1 MSSLPALVR
10 NSLVLLAGTAAS
22 KALVFLSTLVLV
34 RSLPAEGFGLYT
46 LVFAWLSFFELL
58 PDAGLDML
66 AVREAQAPGANRR
79 RILGD
84 ALFARA
90 LLIAAAAPAAAALAP
105 LAGEDPE
112 LALLAALGAL
122 TWISSF
128 RRASL
133 RSLLDLP
140 YRVALRMEVPA
151 VLGAMAEAAH
161 LAVLPVAL
169 AVAGVA
175 GAVTA
180 QGLAHLPFALALA
193 ALSFRRLRPE
203 LRPAPRVAAATLRR
217 TAPLFGLL
225 VANAVLARV
234 DVLMLE
240 AMRGSREVGIYAAPV
255 RLVEVANLLPILLM
269 TSVYPLL
276 AAAGPSDPERVDRL
290 SRRSLRFLAA
300 VIAPVI
306 VVETAF
312 AGPLVRLF
320 FGEQYG
326 ASAAVLPALAAAE
339 LLIFADIVMNARFVA
354 TGLEKRNLQL
364 VAAAA
369 ATNVAANLV
378 LIPAHGAAGAALAT
392 LLAYAVRVV
401 ASLGPRETR
410 AAGRSALA
418 AILPAAGAGA
428 AAWGALTALGPGTPA
443 GIGLAVVAYGGGL
456 AALRGLRPEDLRQI
470 RRALRGE
477 ER

>member
-22 KALVFLSTLVLV
+22 KALVFVSTLVLV

-66 AVREAQAPGANRR
+66 AVREAQTPGARR
-79 RILGD
+79 ARVLGD
-84 ALFARA
+84 ALVARA
-90 LLIAAAAPAAAALAP
+90 VLIAAAAPAAALLAP
-105 LAGEDPE
+105 LAADDP
-112 LALLAALGAL
+112 AIAALAALGAL
-122 TWISSF
+122 SWLSSF

-140 YRVALRMEVPA
+140 YRVALRMEIPA
-151 VLGAMAEAAH
+151 LLGTLAEAAH
-161 LAVLPVAL
+161 LAVLPFAL
-169 AVAGVA
+169 GAAGVA
-175 GAVTA
+175 GAVAA
-180 QGLAHLPFALALA
+180 QGLSHLPFALLLA
-193 ALSFRRLRPE
+193 ALSFRRIRPE
-203 LRPAPRVAAATLRR
+203 LRPAPQAAVATLRR

-225 VANAVLARV
+225 LANAVLARV
-234 DVLMLE
+234 DVLMLQ
-240 AMRGSREVGIYAAPV
+240 ALRGSREVGIYAAPV

-269 TSVYPLL
+269 ASVYPLL
-276 AAAGPSDPERVDRL
+276 AAAARDPERVERL
-290 SRRSLRFLAA
+290 FRGSLRFLSA

-306 VVETAF
+306 VVEIAF
-312 AGPLVRLF
+312 AGPLVHLF
-320 FGEQYG
+320 FGAEYS

-369 ATNVAANLV
+369 VANVAANFV

-392 LLAYAVRVV
+392 LLAYAVRVG
-401 ASLGPRETR
+401 AAALSRETR
-410 AAGRSALA
+410 AAGRGALA
-418 AILPAAGAGA
+418 AVLPAAAAGA
-428 AAWGALTALGPGTPA
+428 AAWAVLTALGPATPGGIAA
-443 GIGLAVVAYGGGL
+443 GAATYAAVL

-470 RRALRGE
+470 RRALRPGE
-477 ER
+477 R

>member
-22 KALVFLSTLVLV
+22 KALVFVATLVLV

-46 LVFAWLSFFELL
+46 LVFAWLSFFELF
-58 PDAGLDML
+58 PDAGLDLL

-84 ALFARA
+84 ALVARG
-90 LLIAAAAPAAAALAP
+90 LLILAAVPVAAALAP
-105 LAGEDPE
+105 LAGDDPR
-112 LALLAALGAL
+112 LPVLVLLGAL
-122 TWISSF
+122 PWISSF
-128 RRASL
+128 RRSSL

-140 YRVALRMEVPA
+140 WRVALRMEIPTL
-151 VLGAMAEAAH
+151 LGTLAEAAH
-161 LAVLPVAL
+161 LAILPLAL
-169 AVAGVA
+169 GAAGVTGAVAA
-175 GAVTA
+175 L
-180 QGLAHLPFALALA
+180 GLAHLPFAAVLAV
-193 ALSFRRLRPE
+193 LSFRRIRPE
-203 LRPAPRVAAATLRR
+203 IRIAPGVAAATLRR
-217 TAPLFGLL
+217 TAPILALL
-225 VANAVLARV
+225 LANTVLARI

-240 AMRGSREVGIYAAPV
+240 ALRDSREVGLYAAPV

-269 TSVYPLL
+269 TSVYPLF
-276 AAAGPSDPERVDRL
+276 AEAGAGDPGRVDRL
-290 SRRSLRFLAA
+290 FRRSLRFLAA

-306 VVETAF
+306 VAETVF
-312 AGPLVRLF
+312 AGPLVRLL
-320 FGEQYG
+320 FGTEYAG
-326 ASAAVLPALAAAE
+326 SAAVLPALAAAE
-339 LLIFADIVMNARFVA
+339 LLVFADIVMNARFVA
-354 TGLEKRNLQL
+354 TGLQRRNLQL

-369 ATNVAANLV
+369 AANVLANLV

-392 LLAYAVRVV
+392 LAAYAVRVV
-401 ASLGPRETR
+401 AALGPRQTR

-428 AAWGALTALGPGTPA
+428 AAWGVLAALGPRPA
-443 GIGLAVVAYGGGL
+443 GILGAIVAYGAAL
-456 AALRGLRPEDLRQI
+456 AAFRGLRPGDLRQI

>member
-10 NSLVLLAGTAAS
+10 NSLVLLGGTAAS
-22 KALVFLSTLVLV
+22 KALVFASTLVLV
-34 RSLPAEGFGLYT
+34 RSLPAEAFGLYT

-66 AVREAQAPGANRR
+66 SVREAQAPGASRPR
-79 RILGD
+79 LLGD
-84 ALFARA
+84 ALVARG
-90 LLIAAAAPAAAALAP
+90 LLIAAAAPAAVLLAP
-105 LAGEDPE
+105 LAGDAPH
-112 LALLAALGAL
+112 LAGLAALGTL

-151 VLGAMAEAAH
+151 ALGAAAEAAH
-161 LAVLPVAL
+161 LAILPAAL
-169 AVAGVA
+169 AAAGVA

-193 ALSFRRLRPE
+193 ALSLRRLRPE
-203 LRPAPRVAAATLRR
+203 IRIAPRAAAATLRR
-217 TAPLFGLL
+217 TSPLLGLL
-225 VANAVLARV
+225 VANAVLARA

-240 AMRGSREVGIYAAPV
+240 VLRGSREVGVYAAPV

-269 TSVYPLL
+269 ASVYPLF
-276 AAAGPSDPERVDRL
+276 AAAGPRDPERVDRL
-290 SRRSLRFLAA
+290 FRGSLRFLAA
-300 VIAPVI
+300 AVTPLIVAQIAY
-306 VVETAF
+306 
-312 AGPLVRLF
+312 AGPLVRLL
-320 FGEQYG
+320 FGDGYAE
-326 ASAAVLPALAAAE
+326 SAAVLPALAAAE

-354 TGLEKRNLQL
+354 TGMERRNLQL

-369 ATNVAANLV
+369 VTNVAANLV

-392 LLAYAVRVV
+392 LLAYAVRV
-401 ASLGPRETR
+401 AGALGPRETR
-410 AAGRSALA
+410 AAGRGALA
-418 AILPAAGAGA
+418 AILPAAAAGA
-428 AAWGALTALGPGTPA
+428 ASWAVLSALGTGTAA
-443 GIGLAVVAYGGGL
+443 GIGLAVAAYGAGL
-456 AALRGLRPEDLRQI
+456 AVLRGLRPGDLRQI
-470 RRALRGE
+470 RRALRRR